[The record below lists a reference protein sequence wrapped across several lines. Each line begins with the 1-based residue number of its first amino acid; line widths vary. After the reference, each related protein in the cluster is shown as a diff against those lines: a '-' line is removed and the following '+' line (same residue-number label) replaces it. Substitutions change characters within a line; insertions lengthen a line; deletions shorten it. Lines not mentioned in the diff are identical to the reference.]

1 MYYFMLNQRY
11 KETSM
16 NNKKFINVR
25 KAKELYLVTCSRT
38 RCVKI
43 VRATSEREANKKALN
58 HFLAKGAIA

>member
-1 MYYFMLNQRY
+1 MLNQRY

-25 KAKELYLVTCSRT
+25 KVKELYLVTCCRT
-38 RCVKI
+38 RCVKV

>member
-11 KETSM
+11 KEVSM

>member
-1 MYYFMLNQRY
+1 MLNQRY

-38 RCVKI
+38 RCVKV